1 MTPDALAACALRL
14 RAGAPLAAV
23 ADDAATTPTRLR
35 RALRRHLVPLAAIRE
50 DGRTARAARV
60 AEHYA
65 SRDPATL
72 AAWEGVHPS
81 TVLADLRRAGVSRR
95 PAGWRGRA

>member
-1 MTPDALAACALRL
+1 MTPDALATAALRL

-23 ADDAATTPTRLR
+23 ADDAGTTATRLR
-35 RALRRHLVPLAAIRE
+35 RALRRYLVPLAAIRE
-50 DGRTARAARV
+50 DGRTARANRV

-65 SRDPATL
+65 SRDPSTL

>member
-1 MTPDALAACALRL
+1 MTPDRLAACALRL
-14 RAGAPLAAV
+14 RAGAPLASV
-23 ADDAATTPTRLR
+23 ADEAGTTATRLR
-35 RALRRHLVPLAAIRE
+35 RALRRYLVPLAAIRE
-50 DGRTARAARV
+50 DGRTARAHRV

-72 AAWEGVHPS
+72 AAWEGVHPT

>member
-1 MTPDALAACALRL
+1 MTPDCLAACALRL

-23 ADDAATTPTRLR
+23 ADDAETTPGRLR
-35 RALRRHLVPLAAIRE
+35 RALRRYLVPLAAIRE
-50 DGRTARAARV
+50 DGRTARANRV

-65 SRDPATL
+65 SRNPATL
-72 AAWEGVHPS
+72 AAWEGVHPT